1 MLNIFNKVGHLD
13 MFSIYFFEKGKKLH
27 LAVDDKILNALL
39 TTFLQCLVVRHWQRE
54 SMKD

>member
-1 MLNIFNKVGHLD
+1 

-27 LAVDDKILNALL
+27 LGVDDKILNALL